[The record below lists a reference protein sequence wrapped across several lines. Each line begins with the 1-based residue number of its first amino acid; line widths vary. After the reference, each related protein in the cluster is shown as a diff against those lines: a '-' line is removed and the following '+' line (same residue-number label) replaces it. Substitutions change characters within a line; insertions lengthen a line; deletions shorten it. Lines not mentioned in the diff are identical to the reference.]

1 MASFDIQS
9 LFTNIPLD
17 ETIYICL
24 ELLFNKKK
32 KVKRMLKKH
41 VKELLTLAAKSST
54 FMFNDVYYKQVEGVA
69 MGSLLGSTLMNLFL
83 VYYESK

>member
-1 MASFDIQS
+1 
-9 LFTNIPLD
+9 
-17 ETIYICL
+17 
-24 ELLFNKKK
+24 
-32 KVKRMLKKH
+32 MLKKH

-54 FMFNDVYYKQVEGVA
+54 FMFNDVYYKQVDGVA